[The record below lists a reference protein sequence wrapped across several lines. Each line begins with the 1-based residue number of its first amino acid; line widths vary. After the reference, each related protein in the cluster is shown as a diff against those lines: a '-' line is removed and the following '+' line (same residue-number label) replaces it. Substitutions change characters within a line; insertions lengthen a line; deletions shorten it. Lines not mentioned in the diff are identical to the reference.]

1 MLKVAI
7 CRLLRP
13 NLYRYKAEVKTRFQ
27 TKCRGTAEVETPQ
40 TLKCGQ
46 KSRVLARV
54 LKFEIAYFLV
64 FLNAFGCFD

>member
-13 NLYRYKAEVKTRFQ
+13 KLCRYKAEVKTHFQ
-27 TKCRGTAEVETPQ
+27 TKCRGTAEVEMPQ
-40 TLKCGQ
+40 PLKYGQ

-54 LKFEIAYFLV
+54 LKSEIAYFPV